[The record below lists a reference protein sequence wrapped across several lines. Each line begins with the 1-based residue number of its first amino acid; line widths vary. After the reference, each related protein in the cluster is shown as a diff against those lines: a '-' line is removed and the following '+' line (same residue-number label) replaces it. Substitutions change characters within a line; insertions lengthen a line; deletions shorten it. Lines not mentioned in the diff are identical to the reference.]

1 MERIR
6 QAVEQ
11 AAKERGDKKPAKR
24 ASGPRD
30 ADDPPVRIA
39 ESAGSVPAAEV
50 QYTQTKT
57 VTVSPVT
64 RERNRLVAGIPGHP
78 LRDTYRMLRTR
89 VLQDL
94 KANEWN
100 TIAVTSPAA
109 GCGKTLTAINLAISL
124 AMDLSHLVLLVDGDM
139 RYPSVHKYFG
149 YEPEYGLSD
158 FLFHDVP
165 VSDILFHPDIDR
177 LTVLPG
183 RESVNESAE
192 QLASP
197 KAGALLEELRTRY
210 PDRIIVV
217 DVPPV
222 LSVDDALTLAPNI
235 DCMLMVAANGKTTKE
250 ELYKALDL
258 LDGIPMLGTVLNK
271 SDKKVQEKY

>member
-1 MERIR
+1 MR
-6 QAVEQ
+6 Q
-11 AAKERGDKKPAKR
+11 KPC
-24 ASGPRD
+24 
-30 ADDPPVRIA
+30 
-39 ESAGSVPAAEV
+39 PAAEV

-57 VTVSPVT
+57 VTVSPAT
-64 RERNRLVAGIPGHP
+64 RERHRLVAGIPGHP

-89 VLQDL
+89 VLQEL

-100 TIAVTSPAA
+100 TIAVTSPAV

-139 RYPSVHKYFG
+139 RNPTVHEYFG
-149 YEPEYGLSD
+149 YQPEYGLSD
-158 FLFHDVP
+158 HLFHDVP
-165 VSDILFHPDIDR
+165 VSDIMFHPDIDR

-183 RESVNESAE
+183 REKIAESAE

-197 KAGALLEELRTRY
+197 KAAALLQDLRTRY

-222 LSVDDALTLAPNI
+222 LSVDDALTLGPNV

-258 LDGIPMLGTVLNK
+258 LDGIPILGTVLNK